1 MKLYRLYMLG
11 LCCTLLS
18 GCITGIWTG
27 ASLFYDRH
35 TAYHSL
41 SDFELNAAANRALN
55 KDDLFDC
62 PECHIDLAVF
72 NGDIL
77 LTGHL
82 DTSELREE
90 AYKRMMSV
98 PGARRVFKKISIEPI
113 RTNIMKD
120 SLITAKIRS
129 QIVADSEINP
139 RAFKVVTSD
148 GVVYLMGD
156 VIPTQA
162 DWVVDIERNTAGVLT
177 VVKLFKYYQ
186 LSDNAT

>member
-1 MKLYRLYMLG
+1 
-11 LCCTLLS
+11 
-18 GCITGIWTG
+18 
-27 ASLFYDRH
+27 
-35 TAYHSL
+35 
-41 SDFELNAAANRALN
+41 
-55 KDDLFDC
+55 
-62 PECHIDLAVF
+62 
-72 NGDIL
+72 
-77 LTGHL
+77 
-82 DTSELREE
+82 
-90 AYKRMMSV
+90 
-98 PGARRVFKKISIEPI
+98 
-113 RTNIMKD
+113 MKD

-162 DWVVDIERNTAGVLT
+162 DWVVEIARNTAGVLT